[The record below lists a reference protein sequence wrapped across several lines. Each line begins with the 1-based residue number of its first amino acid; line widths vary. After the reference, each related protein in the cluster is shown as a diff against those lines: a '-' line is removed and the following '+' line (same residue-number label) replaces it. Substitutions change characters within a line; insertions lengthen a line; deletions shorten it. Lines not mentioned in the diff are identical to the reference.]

1 MGNNGTVFY
10 RALGYAV
17 WKMAMRYLR
26 QRYGGFVKPG
36 AAAATAIALIAVY
49 VATRGDE

>member
-1 MGNNGTVFY
+1 
-10 RALGYAV
+10 
-17 WKMAMRYLR
+17 
-26 QRYGGFVKPG
+26 VKPG

>member
-1 MGNNGTVFY
+1 MFY

-17 WKMAMRYLR
+17 WKLATRYVR
-26 QRYGGFVKPG
+26 RRYGHLVKPG
-36 AAAATAIALIAVY
+36 AAVATAVALIAVY